1 MYERFFGLDDQPFR
15 LTPDPRYLFLSPKH
29 AEALANLRLGLNE
42 SSGFVCITGDVGT
55 GKTTLLRALLADLA
69 DNVTAAYI
77 LTPSLSVIELLRR
90 INRELGLPSDS
101 ESQLDLVDALNAHLL
116 AQRAAGRIVA
126 VVLDEA
132 QALSIDVLEQIR
144 LLLNLETEKEKLLR
158 VILVG
163 QPQLRGLLVN
173 PALKQLNQRI
183 TLRCHMGPLS
193 YRETVAYVRH
203 RLGVA
208 SRGEA
213 VHVFSVPALRLLHSV
228 SDGVPRVI
236 NMIAHRAMLTAFVA
250 RRSRVTRR
258 YVAKAYHEIQAVPL
272 PGTLTTARRFAW
284 AGAGGAVG
292 VALVTLGMPHLAAP
306 FLARKTSP
314 ASPPPAVAL
323 APAEP
328 APEPAAAPAPP
339 PVASEPPAAAP
350 VAALPPAEPTES
362 MPQDESTATAAAAE
376 LEARLAALSAP
387 ATARAAMSTLL
398 NAWQVRPLASQERV
412 SIDEFE
418 RIAWQRG
425 LDDLVV
431 NGNRSM
437 LRQLDLPAILEL
449 RVASTGESRYAA
461 LMGMDDRRVV
471 LTFDH
476 DPMTIDAALLE
487 QFWFGH
493 AHILWRDFEGLGLTF
508 GSGARGPH
516 VARLQDLLRRA
527 RAYEGTQTGQFDAPT
542 AAAVIDFQRSRLLV
556 PDARVGRL
564 TRIVLYAAAGGY
576 RRPALALAPGA
587 SS

>member
-55 GKTTLLRALLADLA
+55 GKTTLLRAFLADLA
-69 DNVTAAYI
+69 SNVTAAYI

-132 QALSIDVLEQIR
+132 QALSIEVLEQIR

-163 QPQLRGLLVN
+163 QPQLRGLLMN

-183 TLRCHMGPLS
+183 TLRCHMGPLA

-213 VHVFSVPALRLLHSV
+213 ALVFSIPALRLLHSV

-284 AGAGGAVG
+284 AAAGGAVG
-292 VALVTLGMPHLAAP
+292 VALVTIGVPRLAAP
-306 FLARKTSP
+306 LLARKAP
-314 ASPPPAVAL
+314 ATPPPAVAF
-323 APAEP
+323 APAQPAAPSPPPAAEEPPTP
-328 APEPAAAPAPP
+328 APLAALSPAPP
-339 PVASEPPAAAP
+339 PLPASPDEPAAS
-350 VAALPPAEPTES
+350 AA
-362 MPQDESTATAAAAE
+362 AAAAE
-376 LEARLAALSAP
+376 LEARLAALAAP

-398 NAWQVRPLASQERV
+398 KAWQVRPLAADERV
-412 SIDEFE
+412 SVDAFE

-425 LDDLVV
+425 LDDLVL

-437 LRQLDLPAILEL
+437 LRLLDLPAVLEL
-449 RVASTGESRYAA
+449 RVAGTAEPRYAA
-461 LMGMDDRRVV
+461 LMAMDDRRVV
-471 LTFDH
+471 LAFD
-476 DPMTIDAALLE
+476 DAPMTVDSALLE

-493 AHILWRDFEGLGLTF
+493 AHVLWRDFEGLGLTF
-508 GSGARGPH
+508 GVGARGPH

-527 RAYEGTQTGQFDAPT
+527 QAYNGAQTGLFDTPT

-576 RRPALALAPGA
+576 RRPALAAAPGA
-587 SS
+587 AS